1 MLKDKDAKVTARSF
15 GAGFLAKNA
24 NQVHAKTDVCRKDAV
39 QNHIPADTKAWDG
52 NIVWQSRILGGVSR
66 FHSTPQWLFIHFLIF
81 GQSLNP
87 HITPKKSCLFCTFLM
102 ESFCRFCYL
111 WQCFVAF
118 EPMLTSK
125 SCQPLG
131 KNRSSHVI

>member
-39 QNHIPADTKAWDG
+39 QNHIPADTKAWAG

-66 FHSTPQWLFIHFLIF
+66 FSLYATMAFYSFLNLWPKSKSAHNAKKIMSFLHFSYGELLSFLLF
-81 GQSLNP
+81 
-87 HITPKKSCLFCTFLM
+87 M
-102 ESFCRFCYL
+102 AVFCRF
-111 WQCFVAF
+111 
-118 EPMLTSK
+118 
-125 SCQPLG
+125 
-131 KNRSSHVI
+131 